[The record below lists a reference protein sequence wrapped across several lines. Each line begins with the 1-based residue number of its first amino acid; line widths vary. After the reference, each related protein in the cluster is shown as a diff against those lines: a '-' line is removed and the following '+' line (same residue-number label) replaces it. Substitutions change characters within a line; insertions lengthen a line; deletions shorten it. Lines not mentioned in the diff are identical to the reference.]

1 MGIRAKIEEIRSQT
15 GLSNVRLDQLRNSVR
30 ALRRIEEKQADE
42 INRLRAEVEKNTK
55 EINRLRAEQ
64 RKETERR
71 DVWAIRDAEVQYL
84 AKGRKI
90 WVIKCPAPE
99 QGQWTVDGDYAYC
112 LNIKKHLENMGIYVV
127 LDLYEDWNCPIDAD
141 VVLVMYRRHGYRPN
155 RRNKRTKY
163 VCWMVEFP
171 VVEFPIVE
179 FSEQLCADELN
190 LFDLVLVDSIPYAET
205 LQKRTNTPVKPFYVL
220 TDTELFHTKSNEK
233 EEPKYNRVFVGN
245 TRGIFRDHVRWCEK
259 NGIELDVWGA
269 NWEKFI
275 SPDNKYIHLH
285 GFVEYTQLPDIYRNA
300 RVVINE
306 HYRAMLESEM
316 MNNRFPEVLLCGT
329 PMICDWAESFERNY
343 GDMVLFYRNEE
354 EFVQCMKEME
364 ERYDELRANVM
375 KNQDKLKE
383 EFDFRRGIER
393 MKALIDDI
401 SQ

>member
-1 MGIRAKIEEIRSQT
+1 MGFRKKIEEIRSRV
-15 GLSNVRLDQLRNSVR
+15 GLSNIRLDQLRNSVR
-30 ALRRIEEKQADE
+30 SLKSIEEQQSKE
-42 INRLRAEVEKNTK
+42 IERLRSELKTNAKKINLLSEEVKK
-55 EINRLRAEQ
+55 EFQ
-64 RKETERR
+64 RR
-71 DVWAIRDAEVQYL
+71 DIWAVRDAEVQYL
-84 AKGRKI
+84 AQGKEI

-99 QGQWTVDGDYAYC
+99 RGQWTVDGDYAYC
-112 LNIKKHLENMGIYVV
+112 LNIKKHLENMGIYAVV
-127 LDLYEDWNCPIDAD
+127 DFYEDWNCPINAD

-155 RRNKRTKY
+155 RRNKRTRY

-171 VVEFPIVE
+171 VVE

-190 LFDLVLVDSIPYAET
+190 LFDLVLVDSIPYAEA
-205 LQKRTNTPVKPFYVL
+205 LQKKTNTPVKPFYVL

-233 EEPKYNRVFVGN
+233 EGPKYNRVFVGN

-269 NWEKFI
+269 NWEEFI

-306 HYRAMLESEM
+306 HYRAMLDVEM
-316 MNNRFPEVLLCGT
+316 LNNRFPEVLLCGT

-383 EFDFRRGIER
+383 EFDFRRGIQR
-393 MKALIDDI
+393 MKALIDGV
-401 SQ
+401 SK

>member
-1 MGIRAKIEEIRSQT
+1 MGFRKKIEEIRSRV
-15 GLSNVRLDQLRNSVR
+15 GLSNIRLDQLRNSVR
-30 ALRRIEEKQADE
+30 SLKSIEEQQSKE
-42 INRLRAEVEKNTK
+42 IERLRSELKTNAKKINLLSEEVKK
-55 EINRLRAEQ
+55 EFQ
-64 RKETERR
+64 RR
-71 DVWAIRDAEVQYL
+71 DIWAVRDAEVQYL
-84 AKGRKI
+84 AQGKEI

-99 QGQWTVDGDYAYC
+99 RGQWTVDGDYAYC
-112 LNIKKHLENMGIYVV
+112 LNIKKHLENMGIYAVV
-127 LDLYEDWNCPIDAD
+127 DFYEDWNCPINAD

-155 RRNKRTKY
+155 RRNKRTRY

-171 VVEFPIVE
+171 VVE

-190 LFDLVLVDSIPYAET
+190 LFDLVLVDSIPYAEA
-205 LQKRTNTPVKPFYVL
+205 LQKKTNTPVKPFYVL

-233 EEPKYNRVFVGN
+233 EGPKYNRVFVGN

-269 NWEKFI
+269 NWEEFI

-306 HYRAMLESEM
+306 HYRAMLDVEM
-316 MNNRFPEVLLCGT
+316 LNNRFPEVLLCGT

-383 EFDFRRGIER
+383 EFDFRRGIQR

-401 SQ
+401 SK

>member
-1 MGIRAKIEEIRSQT
+1 MGFRKKIEEIRSRV
-15 GLSNVRLDQLRNSVR
+15 GLSNIRLDQLRNSVR
-30 ALRRIEEKQADE
+30 SLKSIEEQQSKE
-42 INRLRAEVEKNTK
+42 IERLRSELKTNAKKINLLSEEVKK
-55 EINRLRAEQ
+55 EFQ
-64 RKETERR
+64 RR
-71 DVWAIRDAEVQYL
+71 DIWAVRDAEVQYL
-84 AKGRKI
+84 AQGKEI

-99 QGQWTVDGDYAYC
+99 RGQWTVDGDYAYC
-112 LNIKKHLENMGIYVV
+112 LNIKKHLENMGIYAVV
-127 LDLYEDWNCPIDAD
+127 DFYEDWNCPINAD

-155 RRNKRTKY
+155 RRNKRTRY

-171 VVEFPIVE
+171 VVE

-190 LFDLVLVDSIPYAET
+190 LFDLVLVDSIPYAEA
-205 LQKRTNTPVKPFYVL
+205 LQKKTNTPVKPFYVL

-233 EEPKYNRVFVGN
+233 EGPKYNRVFVGN

-269 NWEKFI
+269 NWEEFI

-306 HYRAMLESEM
+306 HYRAMLDVEM
-316 MNNRFPEVLLCGT
+316 LNNRFPEVLLCGT

-383 EFDFRRGIER
+383 EFDFRRGIQR
-393 MKALIDDI
+393 MKALIDGI
-401 SQ
+401 SK

>member
-1 MGIRAKIEEIRSQT
+1 MGFRKKIEEIRSRV
-15 GLSNVRLDQLRNSVR
+15 GLSNIRLDQLRNSVR
-30 ALRRIEEKQADE
+30 SLKSIEEQQSKE
-42 INRLRAEVEKNTK
+42 IERLRSELKTNAKKINLLSEEVKK
-55 EINRLRAEQ
+55 EFQ
-64 RKETERR
+64 RR
-71 DVWAIRDAEVQYL
+71 DIWAVRDAEVQYL
-84 AKGRKI
+84 AQGKEI

-99 QGQWTVDGDYAYC
+99 RGQWAVDGDYAYC
-112 LNIKKHLENMGIYVV
+112 LNIKKHLENMGIYAVV
-127 LDLYEDWNCPIDAD
+127 DFYEDWNCPIDAD

-155 RRNKRTKY
+155 RRNKRTRY

-171 VVEFPIVE
+171 VVE

-190 LFDLVLVDSIPYAET
+190 LFDLVLVDSIPYAEA
-205 LQKRTNTPVKPFYVL
+205 LQKKTNTPVKPFYVL

-269 NWEKFI
+269 NWEEFI

-306 HYRAMLESEM
+306 HYRAMLDVEM
-316 MNNRFPEVLLCGT
+316 LNNRFPEVLLCGT

-364 ERYDELRANVM
+364 ERYDELLDNVR

-383 EFDFRRGIER
+383 EFDFRRGIQR
-393 MKALIDDI
+393 MKALIDDV
-401 SQ
+401 SK

>member
-1 MGIRAKIEEIRSQT
+1 MGFRKKIEEIRSRV
-15 GLSNVRLDQLRNSVR
+15 GLSNIRLDQLRNSVR
-30 ALRRIEEKQADE
+30 SLKSIEEQQSKE
-42 INRLRAEVEKNTK
+42 IERLRSELKTNAKKINLLNEEVKK
-55 EINRLRAEQ
+55 EFQ
-64 RKETERR
+64 RR
-71 DVWAIRDAEVQYL
+71 DIWAVRDAEVQYL
-84 AKGRKI
+84 AQGKEI

-99 QGQWTVDGDYAYC
+99 RGQWTVDGDYAYC
-112 LNIKKHLENMGIYVV
+112 LNIKKHLENMGIYAVV
-127 LDLYEDWNCPIDAD
+127 DFYEDWNCPIDAD

-155 RRNKRTKY
+155 RRNKRTRY

-171 VVEFPIVE
+171 VVE

-190 LFDLVLVDSIPYAET
+190 LFDLVLVDSIPYAEA
-205 LQKRTNTPVKPFYVL
+205 LQKKTNTPVKPFYVL

-245 TRGIFRDHVRWCEK
+245 TRGIFRNHVRWCEK
-259 NGIELDVWGA
+259 NEIELDVWGA
-269 NWEKFI
+269 NWEEFI

-306 HYRAMLESEM
+306 HYRAMLDVEM
-316 MNNRFPEVLLCGT
+316 LNNRFPEVLLCGT

-364 ERYDELRANVM
+364 ERYDELLDNVR
-375 KNQDKLKE
+375 KNQEKLKE
-383 EFDFRRGIER
+383 EFDFRRGIQR
-393 MKALIDDI
+393 MKALIDDV
-401 SQ
+401 SK

>member
-1 MGIRAKIEEIRSQT
+1 MGFRKKIEEIRSRV
-15 GLSNVRLDQLRNSVR
+15 GLSNIRLDQLRNSVR
-30 ALRRIEEKQADE
+30 SLKSIEEQQSKE
-42 INRLRAEVEKNTK
+42 IERLRSELKTNAKKINLLSEEVKK
-55 EINRLRAEQ
+55 EFQ
-64 RKETERR
+64 RR
-71 DVWAIRDAEVQYL
+71 DIWAVRDAEVQYL
-84 AKGRKI
+84 AQGKEI

-99 QGQWTVDGDYAYC
+99 RGQWTVDGDYAYC
-112 LNIKKHLENMGIYVV
+112 LNIKKHLENMGIYAVV
-127 LDLYEDWNCPIDAD
+127 DFYEDWNCPIDAD

-155 RRNKRTKY
+155 RRNKRTRY

-171 VVEFPIVE
+171 VVE

-190 LFDLVLVDSIPYAET
+190 LFDLVLVDSIPYAEA
-205 LQKRTNTPVKPFYVL
+205 LQKKTNTPVKPFYVL

-269 NWEKFI
+269 NWEEFI

-306 HYRAMLESEM
+306 HYRAMLDVEM
-316 MNNRFPEVLLCGT
+316 LNNRFPEVLLCGT

-364 ERYDELRANVM
+364 ERYDELLDNVR
-375 KNQDKLKE
+375 KNQEKLKE
-383 EFDFRRGIER
+383 EFDFRRGIQR
-393 MKALIDDI
+393 MKALIDDV
-401 SQ
+401 SK